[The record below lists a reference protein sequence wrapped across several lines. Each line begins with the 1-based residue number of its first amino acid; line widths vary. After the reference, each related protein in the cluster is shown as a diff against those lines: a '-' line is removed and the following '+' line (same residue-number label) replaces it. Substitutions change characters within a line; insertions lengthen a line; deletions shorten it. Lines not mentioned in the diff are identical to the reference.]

1 MATGKTEAALQ
12 ALFAVIGEV
21 DGPEIV
27 RNAKEGDDIPPAG
40 RVNLLDG
47 NRGEPEALMS
57 PLRYEFQHRAEIVV
71 MVQENNQ
78 STRDAQMDTILQALV
93 AAVRGDPTLG
103 GAVDYAYEA
112 PPETD
117 DEAIAGAETIK
128 AALLPIILEYT
139 APTAVG

>member
-1 MATGKTEAALQ
+1 MATGKTETALQ
-12 ALFAVIGEV
+12 ALFTVISAVS
-21 DGPEIV
+21 GPEIV
-27 RNAKEGDDIPPAG
+27 RNAVEGDDIPSTG
-40 RVNLLDG
+40 RVNQLDG
-47 NRGEPEALMS
+47 NRGEPEAILS
-57 PLRYEFQHRAEIVV
+57 PLRYEFQHRVELIV
-71 MVQENNQ
+71 MVQENDQ
-78 STRDAQMDTILQALV
+78 AVRDAKLDNILQDIV
-93 AAVRGDPTLG
+93 AVVRANPTLS